1 MLAFFDFP
9 AEHWEHLRT
18 SNPIESV
25 FATVRHR
32 TVRTKGALSQK
43 TARLMVFTLV
53 QAASK
58 TWRRLQGANQLPRVI
73 EGVIFTNGVATPD
86 ATTQNAA

>member
-1 MLAFFDFP
+1 MPSGGGHTIRA
-9 AEHWEHLRT
+9 LRT

-43 TARLMVFTLV
+43 TARLMVYKLV
-53 QAASK
+53 QAAAK
-58 TWRRLQGANQLPRVI
+58 GWPRLKGANQLPMVI
-73 EGVIFTNGVATPD
+73 EGIKFTDGVLD
-86 ATTQNAA
+86 AKNRAA